1 MIKNIILKNQRT
13 IIKTTNYY
21 RVMKREDLLKGMSD
35 DRYYPQNLVEKGKDI
50 LANLSNEIKDSS
62 PQSLDQLYELTHQA
76 TEKFNSLERE
86 FFKQGSEIET
96 IARECIAEDFMQIAK
111 NHGFDDADMEELIAP
126 REW

>member
-1 MIKNIILKNQRT
+1 
-13 IIKTTNYY
+13 
-21 RVMKREDLLKGMSD
+21 MKMERNDFLKGMSS

-50 LANLSNEIKDSS
+50 LTSLSEEIGDTNPKD
-62 PQSLDQLYELTHQA
+62 LDQLYELTHQA

-96 IARECIAEDFMQIAK
+96 IARECIANDFMQIAK
-111 NHGFDDADMEELIAP
+111 NHGFDNADIEELIAP